1 MGEDS
6 KTPAEKAR
14 EDMDVLREVF
24 EEIDD
29 SYKKE
34 SKSWLTKVK
43 ERVTSNPFLA
53 PGAIAAIVTAGFF
66 GKAFGSAMS
75 SGNETAATGPRHSRI
90 LTMLTGRCIGQF
102 FVVLCVIGGTQLYTY
117 QTKKTQMAAQL
128 TKVIEMNPDDNVK

>member
-1 MGEDS
+1 MS
-6 KTPAEKAR
+6 S

-53 PGAIAAIVTAGFF
+53 PGAIGALFNFF
-66 GKAFGSAMS
+66 FKLFIF
-75 SGNETAATGPRHSRI
+75 N
-90 LTMLTGRCIGQF
+90 
-102 FVVLCVIGGTQLYTY
+102 
-117 QTKKTQMAAQL
+117 
-128 TKVIEMNPDDNVK
+128 